1 MQDFDAKWIFEARN
15 STDED
20 GISKLT
26 STIDGVNHLISIQE
40 YKFLDQV
47 FAVIPPSTASRHV
60 LLALVRSTFPV
71 RSRLSTWQHFVL
83 KVKSAFDDRDLDSA
97 KLLKGLID

>member
-71 RSRLSTWQHFVL
+71 RSRLSAWQHFVL